1 MGRTVHGV
9 CGLYLSLARV
19 VGCEGE
25 PAPVSFACS
34 IALAPLHSLPRL
46 CSLAYL
52 RSSVGQKD
60 GLSLRRRLSFCI
72 LRRVSSPWVPRRRLR
87 LQPSPVA
94 LPLRDA
100 HAGAHCAS
108 AVDRSR
114 TAAYRNRTVQPQLVV
129 LIGTAGLQ
137 HLDPCVHALDAA
149 RV

>member
-1 MGRTVHGV
+1 MGRTVHAV
-9 CGLYLSLARV
+9 CGLYHSLARV
-19 VGCEGE
+19 VGCAGE

-87 LQPSPVA
+87 LQPSRVAFRYATLMLGLTAPV
-94 LPLRDA
+94 RRIE
-100 HAGAHCAS
+100 AG
-108 AVDRSR
+108 RK
-114 TAAYRNRTVQPQLVV
+114 
-129 LIGTAGLQ
+129 LIGTVRCS
-137 HLDPCVHALDAA
+137 HSSWY
-149 RV
+149 